1 MLKKNMKNILCS
13 RDRIAVIVLSAGYS
27 SRMSDFKPLLR
38 FGDKTALE
46 HIIDTFHKADIID
59 IIVVT
64 GHNREKIQNSCKGLK
79 VDFVYNSNYP
89 GGMYTS
95 VVEGVKNL
103 DERIGGFFILPVDI
117 PLVKDRTIIEIKKA
131 FKQSEKGIIHPVFN
145 GKRGHPPL
153 ISSCYKGKIVNNKGA
168 GGLKRLLEDHNMD
181 SLDIQVVDQAILL
194 DMDTKEEYMK
204 LLEYHKNSK
213 IPNLDEC
220 RVILNKYCVLENVIK
235 HCEKVREVAMK
246 IAEALINKGFRL
258 NLPLIGAAALLHD
271 IERDKPEHAIK
282 GWKLLNELGY
292 HDVADIVKEH
302 MDIIPEQNNIT
313 EKEIVYLSDKM
324 VIGNKVV
331 SIDERFKKPLNK
343 FKENK
348 KVIKII
354 KDRKTNAKIIA
365 NKINKSGIDIYE
377 NKWIKKFRC

>member
-1 MLKKNMKNILCS
+1 MLKKNMKNISCS

-27 SRMSDFKPLLR
+27 SRMSDFKPLLK

-46 HIIDTFHKADIID
+46 YIIDTFHKAGIMD
-59 IIVVT
+59 IIVVA
-64 GHNREKIQNSCKGLK
+64 GHNSEKIQNSCKGLE

-89 GGMYTS
+89 EGMYTS

-103 DERIGGFFILPVDI
+103 DEKIGGFFILPVDI
-117 PLVKDRTIIEIKKA
+117 PLVKDRTIIEIKET

-153 ISSCYKGKIVNNKGA
+153 ISSCYKEKIVDNRGD

-194 DMDTKEEYMK
+194 DMDTKEEYMR
-204 LLEYHKNSK
+204 LLEYYKNSK

-220 RVILNKYCVLENVIK
+220 RAILNKYCVWKNVIK

-246 IAEALINKGFRL
+246 ITEALINKGFRL
-258 NLPLIGAAALLHD
+258 NSTLIEAAALLHD
-271 IERDKPEHAIK
+271 VERDKPEHAVK
-282 GWKLLNELGY
+282 GWELLNKLGY
-292 HDVADIVKEH
+292 CDVADIIKEH
-302 MDIIPEQNNIT
+302 MDIIPERNSIT

-324 VIGNKVV
+324 VIGDKVV
-331 SIDERFKKPLNK
+331 SIKERFKGPLDK

-348 KVIKII
+348 KVLEII
-354 KDRKTNAKIIA
+354 KRRKMNTEIIA
-365 NKINKSGIDIYE
+365 GKINKSGIDIY
-377 NKWIKKFRC
+377 KILDVKSFV